1 MTASPHCIYAEDETG
16 RGESTL
22 DLQFWLELVAITIGD
37 FQAEL
42 YELSQKGIGQS
53 WVSVSIF

>member
-1 MTASPHCIYAEDETG
+1 MLASPHCVCAEGEMG

-22 DLQFWLELVAITIGD
+22 DLQFWLELVAITITD

-42 YELSQKGIGQS
+42 YESSQEGAGQS
-53 WVSVSIF
+53 WVSGSVF